1 MLISNTVYLG
11 SAKATS
17 GTPQYKVMP
26 TPTRAGDIVQYVG
39 ETTSTYHKAYF
50 YESYQDG
57 TVPSV
62 ATIEQT
68 VGEGLEDLAVNK
80 TTFETQITESGNYEF
95 IARLNREH
103 IMATIDT
110 DSVRMDRDES
120 HDVEGA
126 VAWTPDG
133 ETYFYTEELVP
144 DVDDEVFADPDGETV
159 AGVVA
164 EYNAE
169 SMGWEFNGEFVD
181 LEDYGITYHIQYVSE
196 PPHQDDVI
204 EVTYAEAYPTYDWR
218 RTNVQPSGG
227 GEGGAVNS
235 VNNIDP
241 DEDGNVE
248 LSAEN
253 INAEVGGTV
262 DSVQDH
268 LESLRNDLG
277 DLADD
282 VAEKT
287 EKNVITLTG
296 ESGTLT
302 SAQIAQVLDDTAV
315 LEIVC
320 DGVVFRLSN
329 NQSDLTYRTFMSMD
343 VANTENVAFKAI
355 YVNVSAGAANYG
367 DWTLEEESAGGG
379 SEPVV
384 ETVTGNTPTIA
395 NVQGNHIYNCTG
407 TLISLTLTA
416 VETTYAEATI
426 YMTTGASITVNIPA
440 SVKTIGYT
448 EFSPNTSYVI
458 SFANNIMVIGE
469 INA

>member
-39 ETTSTYHKAYF
+39 ETTSDYHKGYF

-62 ATIEQT
+62 ATISQT

-80 TTFETQITESGNYEF
+80 TTFETQITESGTYDF

-103 IMATIDT
+103 ITATIGTDT
-110 DSVRMDRDES
+110 VRMDRDES

-144 DVDDEVFADPDGETV
+144 DVADDVFEDPDGETV
-159 AGVVA
+159 AGAVA
-164 EYNAE
+164 SYSTEAI
-169 SMGWEFNGEFVD
+169 GWEFDGEFVD
-181 LEDYGITYHIQYVSE
+181 ISDYGITYTPADPEATVEYSSEALGTVTVDADTFATQVAESDLYIFDCRVTEDTTKWYRGADEITLATYGITITGAAEDGNTIHIEFVSE

-218 RTNVQPSGG
+218 RINVQPSGG
-227 GEGGAVNS
+227 GSGAVNS
-235 VNNIDP
+235 VNDIEP

-253 INAEVGGTV
+253 IDAEVGGTV
-262 DSVQDH
+262 DSVQAH
-268 LESLRNDLG
+268 LDSLRTDLG

-282 VAEKT
+282 V
-287 EKNVITLTG
+287 
-296 ESGTLT
+296 
-302 SAQIAQVLDDTAV
+302 
-315 LEIVC
+315 
-320 DGVVFRLSN
+320 
-329 NQSDLTYRTFMSMD
+329 DLKVTKPT
-343 VANTENVAFKAI
+343 
-355 YVNVSAGAANYG
+355 
-367 DWTLEEESAGGG
+367 
-379 SEPVV
+379 V
-384 ETVTGNTPTIA
+384 ETITGNTPTIA

-407 TLISLTLTA
+407 TLTSLTLTA
-416 VETTYAEATI
+416 VETTYTEATI
-426 YMTTGASITVNIPA
+426 YMTTGASITVNVPA

-458 SFANNIMVIGE
+458 SFANGTMVIGE